1 MFVLIELSVFTMSL
15 LVVNLQM
22 ENFEMTFQNVRSAQ
36 HLKEGS
42 VKARKKRLETLLLER
57 LD

>member
-1 MFVLIELSVFTMSL
+1 MFVLIELSVFTISL

-42 VKARKKRLETLLLER
+42 VKARKNCWR
-57 LD
+57 D

>member
-1 MFVLIELSVFTMSL
+1 MFVLIELSVFTISL

-22 ENFEMTFQNVRSAQ
+22 ENFEMTFQNVRNAQ

-42 VKARKKRLETLLLER
+42 VKARKNYWR
-57 LD
+57 D

>member
-1 MFVLIELSVFTMSL
+1 MSVLIELSVFTISL
-15 LVVNLQM
+15 LVVSLQI

-42 VKARKKRLETLLLER
+42 AKARKNCWR
-57 LD
+57 D